1 MAYKKGMHRLGFA
14 VSEKDYCTLR
24 DYMRVNHI
32 VNESVALTKLI
43 QQSNTKCVTL
53 DANIFENMLV
63 DLKNAKY
70 ALTCALKE
78 LELFNDVDGI
88 EK

>member
-24 DYMRVNHI
+24 DYMRVNNI
-32 VNESVALTKLI
+32 NTESGGLI
-43 QQSNTKCVTL
+43 SLIRNSNIECVTL
-53 DANIFENMLV
+53 NANLYSNMLV

-78 LELFNDVDGI
+78 LELCGNDFD
-88 EK
+88 

>member
-1 MAYKKGMHRLGFA
+1 MSYKKGMHRLGFA

-32 VNESVALTKLI
+32 VNESCALTRLI
-43 QQSNTKCVTL
+43 QQSNTHCVTL
-53 DANIFENMLV
+53 DSNIFSNMLV
-63 DLKNAKY
+63 DLKNARY
-70 ALTCALKE
+70 ALVCALRE
-78 LELFNDVDGI
+78 LELMNDFDAI